1 MIKKLLLIDDDQ
13 LTSYLIKK
21 LIGGIG
27 EVKEFQIKENGLEG
41 LEYLAELRYNQQSF
55 PDVILLDIDMPVMN
69 GFEFAEIY
77 ENIYWNKYPGTKLI
91 MVTSSKRKPDFEKCL
106 SYKCVVD
113 CIYKPLTPEKI
124 EQLVFDRYHQNKIQ
138 QV

>member
-1 MIKKLLLIDDDQ
+1 MIKKLLLIDDDE

-21 LIGGIG
+21 LINGIG

-41 LEYLAELRYNQQSF
+41 LEYLAELRYNQESF

-69 GFEFAEIY
+69 GYEFAEIY
-77 ENIYWNKYPGTKLI
+77 ENTYWNKYPGTKLI
-91 MVTSSKRKPDFEKCL
+91 MVTSSKRKLDFEKCL
-106 SYKCVVD
+106 SYKCVLD

-124 EQLVFDRYHQNKIQ
+124 EQFVFDKYHQNQIQ